1 MEITPISDNIRVEDF
16 LNEKLQKFS
25 DLDNLESL
33 IASVEVQQK
42 HLEEQNDNLKQVHDV
57 QSKLSEAKQASAERN
72 SAMLK
77 RANEFE
83 KHHKSVQRSLI
94 AINASETPELALH
107 RLKLPMDKLKKV
119 EIAHGYIEFLNDI
132 EYLKNH
138 AKRNLPSNYNLA
150 LESYGK
156 ITKIS
161 SLLQSFQ
168 DSNEEATL
176 NLNLHVQ
183 KTAVNLWAEMK
194 KIMCDDFEVLLKRSS
209 WPNISCTFSK
219 ECNEGFKRL
228 LEFQSQEIFDNRK
241 SHILLPMK
249 VITRNLVLE
258 FQYHFSGD
266 KVTNQTHRLGDYFFE
281 WFLSTVAKWEGFLL
295 KNVTHILAIHFKDTS
310 LAADTSYVDPIAA
323 FINSLFPV
331 LQEKVE
337 SLTKEILTQPQLLS
351 KFITQLLDFDDSLKT
366 RFKYNISS
374 HETAKECLTSHIL
387 EKYFND
393 WYEVEKRFALDRYQ
407 EIIQAKNNGEIDYD
421 SSPLGKSKSTYGSSQ
436 VTDLIANITVK
447 YKRLQ
452 NFSHKIKFFIGI
464 QAEILDLYLGRL
476 NDALEYYQTA
486 NSTVGRT
493 IHGVTKEELE
503 EIKGIK
509 GIDKLCRVF
518 GSADH
523 LINIIKEWINDE
535 FFIVLYDQL
544 QSRVAS
550 TDSTAKVASNKMA
563 SELIECTS
571 KAVGYDNDGSLFD
584 TTLETFERQRKR
596 AESLITQAIK
606 YDLPNIFRPY
616 LTKSQWT
623 TVGEV
628 SLLESTSIL
637 ITPELDLPLQVLQT
651 YVQFLHRVLA
661 DAPFRRIIREVI
673 KKLQDLLFY
682 ELLLNQDFT
691 LLGSVRFSQ
700 DITAILSLINFSLSS
715 KSQVPFDMPLLREG
729 ALLLSLSDSIEDAN
743 NSFSGVS
750 KAIFSTNQ
758 EATQT
763 LKKLG
768 ITHLSNSDARTV
780 LERRINESEME
791 KELF

>member
-1 MEITPISDNIRVEDF
+1 MEVPPRLENFGVEDF
-16 LNEKLQKFS
+16 LNDKLQNFS
-25 DLDNLESL
+25 DLDTLESL

-42 HLEEQNDNLKQVHDV
+42 HLEEQVHDV
-57 QSKLSEAKQASAERN
+57 QSKLSEAKHASAERN
-72 SAMLK
+72 TTMLK
-77 RANEFE
+77 RINEFE
-83 KHHKSVQRSLI
+83 KHHNSVQRRLK
-94 AINASETPELALH
+94 AIIASETPDVALH

-132 EYLKNH
+132 ESLKND
-138 AKRNLPSNYNLA
+138 ARKFLPSNYNLA
-150 LESYGK
+150 LESYRK
-156 ITKIS
+156 IMKIS
-161 SLLQSFQ
+161 STLQSFQ
-168 DSNEEATL
+168 DSNEEAVL

-183 KTAVNLWAEMK
+183 KTAVDLWAEMK
-194 KIMCDDFEVLLKRSS
+194 KIMCDDFEVLLKRSN
-209 WPNISCTFSK
+209 WPDLSCTFSK

-228 LEFQSQEIFDNRK
+228 LEFQSQEIFTSRK

-249 VITRNLVLE
+249 VITKNLVLE
-258 FQYHFSGD
+258 FQYHFSGG

-281 WFLSTVAKWEGFLL
+281 WFLTTIAKWEGFLL

-323 FINSLFPV
+323 FINSLLPV

-351 KFITQLLDFDDSLKT
+351 QFISQLLDFDESLKT
-366 RFKYNISS
+366 KFKYNISNC
-374 HETAKECLTSHIL
+374 ETAKEDLTSHIL

-393 WYEVEKRFALDRYQ
+393 WYEVEKKFAFDRYQ
-407 EIIQAKNNGEIDYD
+407 EIIHAKNSGEIDYD
-421 SSPLGKSKSTYGSSQ
+421 SSPLGKTKSSYESSQ

-452 NFSHKIKFFIGI
+452 NFSYKIKFFIGI

-476 NDALEYYQTA
+476 NYALEYYQTA

-509 GIDKLCRVF
+509 GLDKLCRVF

-523 LINIIKEWINDE
+523 LINILKEWIYDE
-535 FFIVLYDQL
+535 FFLVIYDQI
-544 QSRVAS
+544 QSRAAS
-550 TDSTAKVASNKMA
+550 VDATAKVAGNNLA
-563 SELIECTS
+563 SEVIECTS
-571 KAVGYDNDGSLFD
+571 KVVGSESDGSLFD
-584 TTLETFERQRKR
+584 TTLEAYERQRKR

-606 YDLPNIFRPY
+606 YDLPHIFRPY

-637 ITPELDLPLQVLQT
+637 ITPELDLPLQILQT
-651 YVQFLHRVLA
+651 YVQFLHRALA
-661 DAPFRRIIREVI
+661 DAPFRRIIRGVI

-691 LLGSVRFSQ
+691 FLGSVRFFQ
-700 DITAILSLINFSLSS
+700 DITAILSLINCSLSS

-729 ALLLSLSDSIEDAN
+729 ALLLSLSDSIEGEND
-743 NSFSGVS
+743 SFSCVS

-758 EATQT
+758 EATET
-763 LKKLG
+763 LKRLG
-768 ITHLSNSDARTV
+768 IAHLSNSEARTV
-780 LERRINESEME
+780 LERRINETEVE
-791 KELF
+791 KEIF